1 MKKIM
6 ICIGALAATL
16 SASALDIKMYSGTED
31 TVRSA
36 SQIIVGA
43 TDPKATV
50 TVNGEDVNVRR
61 TGSFGYKIDLKP
73 GANTVDIKATL
84 DGQTATKNFQIFR
97 TDKARKPVEAKPQTE
112 TLFANPF
119 FVQSDSGAYLQYGNG
134 DDRLGG
140 SKMCFIAQGIPMKV
154 VGESNDLYKVALSSQ
169 RWAFLP
175 KEYASATT
183 QATSTVCTGSWSV
196 SNEGNYD
203 QISVSLPCRLPYRYY
218 TMLDPSTIVVELY
231 GAYDNSN
238 WITQRS
244 KTLGMVDYVTFE
256 QPESDIYKII
266 IRLKERYQ
274 WGFNVNY
281 DDNRL
286 LINVRHCPADL
297 SLKALTIGL
306 DAGHGGKYPGAI
318 SPSGI
323 TEKEVNLDII
333 LRLKALLEK
342 AGAKVVLTRDGDTGP
357 SMTERKLIWRDAK
370 VDLAISVH
378 NNWTPDPLSA
388 PGTSTYYKHLFDR
401 PLAEALLGR
410 LLETGLNLYGLTGN
424 FNFSL
429 NGPTDYPN
437 ALVEAMFMNS
447 LEEEEMLAT
456 PEFRQKLAEKICQ
469 GITDYLAAV
478 KAAKK
483 IK

>member
-1 MKKIM
+1 MKKFM
-6 ICIGALAATL
+6 ICVGILATAISAQALE
-16 SASALDIKMYSGTED
+16 IKMYSGTAD
-31 TVRSA
+31 TVRQA
-36 SQIIVGA
+36 TQIIVGA
-43 TDPKATV
+43 TDPGASV
-50 TVNGEDVNVRR
+50 TVNGEQVAVRR
-61 TGSFGYKIDLKP
+61 TGSFGYKINLKP
-73 GANTVDIKATL
+73 GANAVDIKATL
-84 DGQTATKNFQIFR
+84 GSETASKNFEIFR
-97 TDKARKPVEAKPQTE
+97 TDKALKHVEAKPEAE
-112 TLFANPF
+112 TVFANPF

-140 SKMCFIAQGIPMKV
+140 SKMCFIAEGIPMKV
-154 VGESNDLYKVALSSQ
+154 VGECNDLYKVALSSQ

-175 KEYASATT
+175 KDYASATT
-183 QATSTVCTGSWSV
+183 LTTATVCTGSWSV
-196 SNEGNYD
+196 SNEGKYD
-203 QISVSLPCRLPYRYY
+203 QIGVALPCRLPYRYY

-256 QPESDIYKII
+256 QPESDVYRII

-274 WGFNVNY
+274 WGFNVGY
-281 DDNRL
+281 DGNRL
-286 LINVRHCPADL
+286 LIKVRHCPADL

-306 DAGHGGKYPGAI
+306 DAGHGGPYPGAV

-357 SMTERKLIWRDAK
+357 SMTERKRIWRDAN
-370 VDLAISVH
+370 VDLAVSVH

-388 PGTSTYYKHLFDR
+388 PGTSCYYKHLFDR

-447 LEEEEMLAT
+447 LEEEELLAT
-456 PEFRQKLAEKICQ
+456 PEFRQKLAEKIYQ
-469 GITDYLAAV
+469 GISDYLAAA
-478 KAAKK
+478 KAARKK
-483 IK
+483 

>member
-1 MKKIM
+1 MKKTL
-6 ICIGALAATL
+6 ICIVAAAASL

-31 TVRSA
+31 TVARA
-36 SQIIVGA
+36 SQTIVGA
-43 TDPKATV
+43 TDPKAAV
-50 TVNGEDVNVRR
+50 TVNGEQVKVRR
-61 TGSFGYKIDLKP
+61 TGSFGYKINLKP
-73 GANTVDIKATL
+73 GANPVEIKASL
-84 DGQTATKNFQIFR
+84 DGESATQSFVIFR
-97 TDKARKPVEAKPQTE
+97 TEKRAKPSEPKPQTE
-112 TLFANPF
+112 TVYANPF
-119 FVQSDSGAYLQYGNG
+119 FVQTDSGAYLQYGNG

-140 SKMCFIAQGIPMKV
+140 SKMCFVAQGIPMKV

-183 QATSTVCTGSWSV
+183 ETTSTVCTGSWSV
-196 SNEGNYD
+196 SNEGRFD

-218 TMLDPSTIVVELY
+218 TMLDPSTLVVELY

-244 KTLGMVDYVTFE
+244 QTLGMVDYVTFE
-256 QPESDIYKII
+256 QPESDVYKII
-266 IRLKERYQ
+266 IKLKERYQ
-274 WGFNVNY
+274 WGFTVGY
-281 DDNRL
+281 EGNRL

-306 DAGHGGKYPGAI
+306 DAGHGGPYPGAV

-357 SMTERKLIWRDAK
+357 SMAERKRIWRDAK

-378 NNWTPDPLSA
+378 NNWTPEPLTA

-410 LLETGLNLYGLTGN
+410 MLETGLNLYGLTGN

-437 ALVEAMFMNS
+437 ALIEAMFMNS
-447 LEEEEMLAT
+447 LEEEELLAT
-456 PEFRQKLAEKICQ
+456 PEFRQKVAEKILQ
-469 GITDYLAAV
+469 GITDYLSTV
-478 KAAKK
+478 KASKK
-483 IK
+483 R